1 MKYPLT
7 EAIVQSAANFMAQQ
21 ARYELMAKRPRVSIK
36 AEWKKNGSEWQP
48 TSVSK
53 SKINKNFVASGN
65 LMKSVKPIAKGLE
78 FGLDYAWYGQAI
90 IDGRQPWGKFQ
101 GGKGIPVETM
111 NKWIQQRRLKPRN
124 KGKFIGNSDQNKRAM
139 SFMMNRKIKHF
150 GIEPFDFV
158 KMPRQITIN
167 KFLPLIKDAISKDI
181 KNEL

>member
-1 MKYPLT
+1 
-7 EAIVQSAANFMAQQ
+7 
-21 ARYELMAKRPRVSIK
+21 
-36 AEWKKNGSEWQP
+36 
-48 TSVSK
+48 
-53 SKINKNFVASGN
+53 
-65 LMKSVKPIAKGLE
+65 MKSVKPIARGLE

-158 KMPRQITIN
+158 KMPRQITIS